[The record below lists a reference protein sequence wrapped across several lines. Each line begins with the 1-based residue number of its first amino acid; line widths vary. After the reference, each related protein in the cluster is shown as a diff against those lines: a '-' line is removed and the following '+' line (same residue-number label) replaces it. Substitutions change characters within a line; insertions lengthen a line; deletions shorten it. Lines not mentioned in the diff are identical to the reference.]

1 MALTLFALYLFSRPR
16 ISLESSG
23 LAILT
28 LLIVGF
34 EIFPYEGA
42 SGSLGSTDF
51 LAGFGNPALITIVAL
66 LICAKALD
74 VTGALHS
81 ATRLVARSWARAP
94 RAGLLITM
102 VAAAVAS
109 MFMNNT
115 PLVAMILPVL
125 VAVCIRNQVSASSVL
140 MPVGFATIIGG
151 MATTIGTSTNLLVV
165 ELAADQG
172 LPRFGMFDFALPVVL
187 AGSVG
192 IMVLWL
198 IAPWVLPAR
207 TPPLTDTS
215 PRIFRGVLHVTAK
228 SAVVGRTL
236 AEVRTLTQGRMQL
249 ERIERGNDLFIARL
263 PTTVLRD
270 GDRLYVRGQSWQLKD
285 FETVLGA
292 PLSQSDMASS
302 EAEKRWLAEKS
313 QQRLAEI
320 VITSASSLN
329 GQTLRQSPLLD
340 QFGLSPI
347 AVHAPKSRAGDPSDE
362 MRKLEQMKLR
372 LGDVLLVQGDPEGIR
387 ALKRSGQ
394 VLVLDGAVDLPHT
407 SKALPAGAIMLGVI
421 AVAAAGLL
429 PIMVSALLGVVLCIA
444 TRCIRWNQVRSAID
458 ANLVLMIVAALA
470 LGEALMGT
478 GATVWLASLFVSV
491 AGDLSP
497 GMVIAL
503 LMLTAALMTEVV
515 TNNAAAVLL
524 TPIAFAIA
532 EGLGMDARPLILA
545 VMFGAN
551 MSYLTPLGYQTN
563 IMVMNAGGYRFTDFL
578 RLGLPLQIIMWA
590 MLSWLLAMGVGVQGA
605 P

>member
-1 MALTLFALYLFSRPR
+1 M
-16 ISLESSG
+16 ESSG

-28 LLIVGF
+28 LLVVGF

-42 SGSLGSTDF
+42 SGSLGSADF
-51 LAGFGNPALITIVAL
+51 LVGFGNPALITIVAL

-81 ATRLVARSWARAP
+81 STRLLASFWAKSP
-94 RAGLLITM
+94 RGGLLITM
-102 VAAAVAS
+102 VFAAVAS

-125 VAVCIRNQVSASSVL
+125 VAVCIRNQVSASNVL

-165 ELAADQG
+165 ELAAQQG
-172 LPRFGMFDFALPVVL
+172 LPRFGMFDFALPVII
-187 AGSVG
+187 AGSVS
-192 IMVLWL
+192 ILALWF
-198 IAPWVLPAR
+198 IAPWVLPNR
-207 TPPLTDTS
+207 TPPMTDTS

-270 GDRLYVRGQSWQLKD
+270 GDRLYVRGQSWQLKE
-285 FETVLGA
+285 FETALGA
-292 PLSQSDMASS
+292 PLRQTDMPTS
-302 EAEKRWLAEKS
+302 EAEKRWLEEKT

-320 VITSASSLN
+320 VITSASSLY
-329 GQTLRQSPLLD
+329 GQTLRQSPLLE

-347 AVHAPKSRAGDPSDE
+347 AVHAPKTRAGDQSDE
-362 MRKLEQMKLR
+362 MRKLEELKLR
-372 LGDVLLVQGDPEGIR
+372 LGDVLLVQGDPAGINE
-387 ALKRSGQ
+387 LKRSGQ
-394 VLVLDGAVDLPHT
+394 VLVLDGAVDLPLT
-407 SKALPAGAIMLGVI
+407 SKALPAGAIMIGVI

-429 PIMVSALLGVVLCIA
+429 PIMVSALLGVVLVIA
-444 TRCIRWNQVRSAID
+444 TRCIRWSQVRSAID

-470 LGEALMGT
+470 LGVALMDT
-478 GATVWLASLFVSV
+478 GATVWLASLFVAV

-532 EGLGMDARPLILA
+532 EGLGMDTRTLILA

-563 IMVMNAGGYRFTDFL
+563 VMVMNAGGYRFTDFV
-578 RLGLPLQIIMWA
+578 RLGLPLQIIMWIL
-590 MLSWLLAMGVGVQGA
+590 LSWLLAMGVGV
-605 P
+605 